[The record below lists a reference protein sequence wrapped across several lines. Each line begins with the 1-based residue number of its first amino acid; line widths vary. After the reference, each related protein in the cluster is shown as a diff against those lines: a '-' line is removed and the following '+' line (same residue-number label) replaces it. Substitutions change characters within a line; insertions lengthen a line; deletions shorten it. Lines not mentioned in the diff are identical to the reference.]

1 MAEPLLVVAGP
12 TASGK
17 TRLGVEVAELLGGE
31 VVSADA
37 FAVYRGLDIGTDKPS
52 PELRR
57 RVPHHMVDV
66 ADPTELFSAGRFAA
80 EASEA
85 IEDVRGRGRTPVVV
99 GGTHFWIRALVVG
112 LFPEPERDP
121 AVRRRLEAEWRE
133 SPAAVAARLE
143 AVDPEAAARIGPA
156 DRQRILRA
164 LEVFELSRMPLSEH
178 WRWHQRD
185 APYRPLMAAPA
196 RSRQDLYARIDG
208 RVDAMFAA
216 GLVAEVERLLE
227 SGLARDAHALKAIGY
242 REVARYLDG
251 SWDLETAKEE
261 TKRASRRLAKRQLS
275 WLRNLSESP
284 VHRVPDAAD
293 GGASRVVELWAQ
305 HTRGRR

>member
-66 ADPTELFSAGRFAA
+66 AEPTELFSAGRFAA
-80 EASEA
+80 EASDA
-85 IEDVRGRGRTPVVV
+85 IEGIRGRGRTPVVV

-143 AVDPEAAARIGPA
+143 TVDPEAAARIGPT

-164 LEVFELSRMPLSEH
+164 LEVFELSRIPLTEH
-178 WRWHQRD
+178 WRRQHRGG
-185 APYRPLMAAPA
+185 PYRPLMAAPA
-196 RSRQDLYARIDG
+196 RSRQDLYAKIDG
-208 RVDAMFAA
+208 RVDAMFTA
-216 GLVAEVERLLE
+216 GLVAEVQRLLE
-227 SGLARDAHALKAIGY
+227 SGLRRDAHALKAIGY
-242 REVARYLDG
+242 REVVRYLDG
-251 SWDLETAKEE
+251 SWDLGTAKEE

-275 WLRNLSESP
+275 WLRNLRESP
-284 VHRVPDAAD
+284 VHWVPDAAD
-293 GGASRVVELWAQ
+293 GGAGRVVELWAQ

>member
-1 MAEPLLVVAGP
+1 MHEPLLVVAGP

-17 TRLGVEVAELLGGE
+17 SRLGVEVAELLDGE

-37 FAVYRGLDIGTDKPS
+37 FAVYRGLDIGTDKPP

-66 ADPTELFSAGRFAA
+66 AEPTERFNGGRFAA
-80 EASEA
+80 EASAA
-85 IEDVRGRGRTPVVV
+85 IAAILARGRTPVVV

-121 AVRRRLEAEWRE
+121 AVRRRLEVEWRA
-133 SPAAVAARLE
+133 SPAAVVARLE
-143 AVDPEAAARIGPA
+143 AADPDAAARIGPT

-164 LEVFELSRMPLSEH
+164 LEVFELSGTPLTEH
-178 WRWHQRD
+178 WRRQHRGV
-185 APYRPLMAAPA
+185 PHRPLMTAPA
-196 RSRQDLYARIDG
+196 RSKQDLYARIDH
-208 RVDAMFAA
+208 RVEAMWTA

-227 SGLARDAHALKAIGY
+227 SGVPSDAHALKAIGY

-275 WLRNLSESP
+275 WLRNLRESP
-284 VHRVPDAAD
+284 VHWVPDAAD
-293 GGASRVVELWAQ
+293 GGAGRVVELWAQ
-305 HTRGRR
+305 HTRGHR